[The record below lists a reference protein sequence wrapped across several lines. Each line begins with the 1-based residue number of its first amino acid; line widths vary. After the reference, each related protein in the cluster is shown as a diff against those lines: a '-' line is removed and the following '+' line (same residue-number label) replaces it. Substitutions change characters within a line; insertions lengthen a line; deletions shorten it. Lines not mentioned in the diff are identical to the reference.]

1 MTKAITPGM
10 MFVDKITRAIRVVTV
25 VDRSVVHFLN
35 VKNVSQITFSY
46 KQITFSYEQEHRDN
60 FEFLVN
66 HYYELNSK

>member
-1 MTKAITPGM
+1 MTKVLTPGM
-10 MFVDKITRAIRVVTV
+10 MFVDKITRAIRVVIV

-35 VKNVSQITFSY
+35 VKNI
-46 KQITFSYEQEHRDN
+46 KQITFSYEKEHRDN

>member
-1 MTKAITPGM
+1 MTKIITPGM
-10 MFVDKITRAIRVVTV
+10 MFVDKITRAIRVVIV

-35 VKNVSQITFSY
+35 VKNI
-46 KQITFSYEQEHRDN
+46 KQITFSYEKEHRDN

>member
-1 MTKAITPGM
+1 MTKVLTPGM
-10 MFVDKITRAIRVVTV
+10 MFVDKITRAIRVVIV

-35 VKNVSQITFSY
+35 VKNI